1 MEKRTNKVKNL
12 RDVRKIRLTD
22 FGKIAVKYE
31 ANIIA
36 IHGGREIF
44 INAQTVKEDVENGFQ
59 YLGNTLF
66 NACDKWGRPCYTSKG
81 MGIILYDGFMC
92 IL

>member
-22 FGKIAVKYE
+22 FGKIAVKYD

-44 INAQTVKEDVENGFQ
+44 INAENVKDTVEKEGKF
-59 YLGNTLF
+59 LGDSLF
-66 NACDKWGRPCYTSKG
+66 KICDRWGRPCYVPKG